1 TKAIHMGN
9 GAARTQRFR
18 GRDQS
23 FFLKDKKAYNI
34 PVWRSPT
41 WALPIVAARVELL
54 GDQESSAPYAGA
66 AGRVQFASRRG
77 QAVLIK
83 GWLADGSALP
93 MGAMVY
99 AEDGANIGMVGQ
111 GGQAYARVGARKASL
126 RVKWGDDADSQ
137 CVLPY
142 TLADE
147 TGSRSIVRLEAA
159 CAPLPNP

>member
-1 TKAIHMGN
+1 MAWARRHRAGYALIPALTPYRYNEVALDSKGL
-9 GAARTQRFR
+9 AA
-18 GRDQS
+18 G
-23 FFLKDKKAYNI
+23 
-34 PVWRSPT
+34 
-41 WALPIVAARVELL
+41 VELL
-54 GDQESSAPYAGA
+54 GDQQRTAPYAGA
-66 AGRVQFASRRG
+66 AVRLKFATRSG

-111 GGQAYARVGARKASL
+111 GQAYARVGARKASL

-147 TGSRSIVRLEAA
+147 TGSHSSSVWRRR
-159 CAPLPNP
+159 APLPNP